1 MAKKSSDTVE
11 NIMETKEN
19 NIKTGEISFSKQ
31 AFLSSKSYKP
41 HRDLIEALLESGKS
55 YTKNE
60 VNKMIDDYLK
70 RSVK

>member
-1 MAKKSSDTVE
+1 MAKKTTETTEKVT
-11 NIMETKEN
+11 ETKEN
-19 NIKTGEISFSKQ
+19 SAETKEISFSKR

-41 HRDLIEALLESGKS
+41 HRDLIAALLETGKS

-60 VNKMIDDYLK
+60 VNKLIDDYLT